1 MLEHVSTEISQ
12 AVLQAVLYSD
22 IFDFPLT
29 VREVHRYLP
38 GIVASYEDV
47 CEVLSAED
55 RFVKTGDFVTLAGR
69 EHLVNVRE
77 EREDR
82 SKKLFPYAL
91 KYGRIIGRLP
101 FVRMVALTGSL
112 AVRNVS
118 GNIDLD
124 YMLVTRPGRLWT
136 ARAFS
141 LLFGRFTKILGHT
154 VCPNLIVS
162 ENYLEWH
169 QRDLYTARE
178 FSQMI
183 PISGR
188 EIYLKLMSA
197 NVWIKDFLPNAYRE
211 PKSLLLESRGQRA
224 FALQKLLEF
233 LLRGELGNRL
243 EQWEMQRKITR
254 FSKQDRFGDET
265 VFTADICQGN
275 FDHHR
280 KWTEEQLELRNSKFN
295 VDMQEI
301 RQP

>member
-1 MLEHVSTEISQ
+1 MLEHISTEISQ

-55 RFVKTGDFVTLAGR
+55 RFVKTGDYVTLAGR
-69 EHLVNVRE
+69 EYLVNVRE

-188 EIYLKLMSA
+188 EIYRKLMRA
-197 NVWIKDFLPNAYRE
+197 NGWIKDFLPNAYRE
-211 PKSLLLESRGQRA
+211 PESLLLESRGQRA